1 MKQKI
6 IGKKTLV
13 TTTAI
18 LSAVLLMGMTASA
31 NVNYSQIKKMDI
43 DEVEQKLNSIMNSNS
58 YLRLKEQADEFM
70 NKTYNQ
76 SVKQELYERILSG
89 LVGKLPV
96 AYTPICPLLAEIL
109 LMLVETCYL
118 LFGHGIVGEGIMVT
132 IFMLAN
138 LCGSMLAGLKL
149 LPYILVVGCGA
160 CIDLIGIIIGSE
172 DIFYDFGFI
181 GVFVIF
187 CCALPLLLIVL
198 IIGIPIAY
206 CLGVLV
212 IMMDNTNYLNEMIPY
227 P

>member
-1 MKQKI
+1 MERKL

-18 LSAVLLMGMTASA
+18 LSVVLLMGMTASA

-43 DEVEQKLNSIMNSNS
+43 NEVEQKLNSIMNSNS

-132 IFMLAN
+132 IFILAN

-149 LPYILVVGCGA
+149 LPLIAVIGCA
-160 CIDLIGIIIGSE
+160 ICLDSIGTIFGSD
-172 DIFYDFGFI
+172 DIFYSFGLI
-181 GVFVIF
+181 GVIVIF

-198 IIGIPIAY
+198 IIGTPIAY